1 MEGKRDKISLF
12 LKPLL
17 QFGVPLSYFCR
28 KIIEKWTTIED
39 KV

>member
-1 MEGKRDKISLF
+1 MEGKRDEISLF

-28 KIIEKWTTIED
+28 KITEKWTTIED